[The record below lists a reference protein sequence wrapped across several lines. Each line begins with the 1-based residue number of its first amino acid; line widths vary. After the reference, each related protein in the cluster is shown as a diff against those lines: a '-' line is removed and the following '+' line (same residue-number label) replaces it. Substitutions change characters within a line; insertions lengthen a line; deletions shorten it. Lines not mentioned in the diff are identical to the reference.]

1 MSSVDTLSRLQIPKA
16 ALVDDSGEADADV
29 LARSYLTASVYKVV
43 LQKSITA
50 QICQPTFYMGDHKG

>member
-1 MSSVDTLSRLQIPKA
+1 MSSIDTLSRLQIPKA

-29 LARSYLTASVYKVV
+29 LARSYLTESVYTVV

-50 QICQPTFYMGDHKG
+50 QICKPIF